1 MIALLGSLLGFGT
14 SFLPQILGF
23 FQQKQEH
30 KNKLELLRL
39 QGEMAAQGVQLE
51 LQILDKKAEIEETRA
66 IYTYANPSSGFAA
79 GLAASVR
86 PVITYLFFALFMAT
100 KIVIMVKVTEQGGN
114 WMDSVDLMFD
124 DETKALFA
132 AIISFWFGNRA
143 VTKFMGKAK

>member
-14 SFLPQILGF
+14 SFLPQVMGF
-23 FQQKQEH
+23 FQAKQEH
-30 KNKLELLRL
+30 KNKLETMRL

-51 LQILDKKAEIEETRA
+51 LQVLDKKAEIEETKA
-66 IYTYANPSSGFAA
+66 LYSYANASGGFTAA
-79 GLAASVR
+79 LAGSVR

-114 WMDSVDLMFD
+114 WMDSVELMFD

-143 VTKFMGKAK
+143 VSKHMGKK

>member
-14 SFLPQILGF
+14 SFLPQILGL
-23 FQQKQEH
+23 FQAKQEH
-30 KNKLELLRL
+30 KNKIETMRL

-51 LQILDKKAEIEETRA
+51 LQVLDKKAEIEETKA
-66 IYTYANPSSGFAA
+66 LYSYANPSSGFAA
-79 GLAASVR
+79 QLAATVR

-100 KIVIMVKVTEQGGN
+100 KIVIMVKVTDQGGN

-124 DETKALFA
+124 DETKGLFA

-143 VTKFMGKAK
+143 VSKHMGKK

>member
-14 SFLPQILGF
+14 SFLPQVLGF

-100 KIVIMVKVTEQGGN
+100 KIVIMVKVTEQGGD
-114 WMDSVDLMFD
+114 WADSVELMFD

-143 VTKFMGKAK
+143 VSKYMGKTK